1 MNRYMK
7 DKILKKSF
15 NFLFLAVKK
24 NCFFSAGKKTAFSCP
39 NLALAEF
46 L

>member
-7 DKILKKSF
+7 DKILKNSF

-24 NCFFSAGKKTAFSCP
+24 ITFFAGKKTAFPCP
-39 NLALAEF
+39 NLVPAEF